1 MSDQIVDA
9 CCLINL
15 YAAGQFEALI
25 AGCGGTFHVSDAV
38 RAEATLFRQPDPDNP
53 SMLVS
58 APIDLSRAISGG
70 IVQICQIQGNE
81 ELLLFVKY
89 ASQIDDG
96 EASCLAIAKSR
107 GWIVATDD
115 RKAIRL
121 ATDSGIGVVTTPE
134 LVQRWANTTQPS
146 ASEVVQVI
154 RNIERFARFRPR
166 VGSPLFDWWT
176 GVVDS

>member
-15 YAAGQFEALI
+15 YAAGPLEALL
-25 AGCGGTFHVSDAV
+25 AGCRGMFHVSDEV
-38 RAEATLFRQPDPDNP
+38 RAEATLYRQPDPENP
-53 SMLVS
+53 SLLVP
-58 APIDLSRAISGG
+58 APIDLSLAILQGL
-70 IVQICQIQGNE
+70 VQKCRITGDE
-81 ELLLFVKY
+81 ELMLYVKY

-121 ATDSGIGVVTTPE
+121 ATESEIGVVTTPE
-134 LVQRWANTTQPS
+134 LVQRWANTIQPS
-146 ASEVVQVI
+146 VGEIEQVV

-166 VGSPLFDWWT
+166 VGSPLYDWWT
-176 GVVDS
+176 GLVNS